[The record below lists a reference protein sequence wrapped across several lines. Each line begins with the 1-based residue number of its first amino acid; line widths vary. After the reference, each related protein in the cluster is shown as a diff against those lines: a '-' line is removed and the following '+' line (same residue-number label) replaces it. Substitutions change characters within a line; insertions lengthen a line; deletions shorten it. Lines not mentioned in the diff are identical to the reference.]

1 MGNVPCECKDDV
13 FLPEPP
19 GDEVPRQTSEE
30 GELGLRN
37 PLKIGATIPD
47 YHVVSTHGA
56 FQLHKWLVAD
66 SSCPWTVFF
75 SHPRDF
81 TPVCTTE
88 LGECYLL
95 SEHFK
100 KLHTKLLGISC
111 DTLDKHQE
119 WSHDVVHRVHHSL
132 GRSGSNLETELNFPI
147 IADADRR
154 VVQELGIVDP
164 DEVDEH
170 QRPLPARALVILLGT
185 TVKLTIMYPAT
196 TGRDFNE
203 IIRVL
208 TALQHVESKHE

>member
-1 MGNVPCECKDDV
+1 MGNVPCECQDEAFPV
-13 FLPEPP
+13 EPP
-19 GDEVPRQTSEE
+19 SNE
-30 GELGLRN
+30 GEETRN

-47 YHVVSTHGA
+47 YHVNTTLGSFH
-56 FQLHKWLVAD
+56 LHKWLVAD
-66 SSCPWTVFF
+66 STCPWTVFF
-75 SHPRDF
+75 SHPKDF

-111 DTLDKHQE
+111 DSLEQHRV
-119 WSHDVVHRVHHSL
+119 WSHDVIYRVQKL
-132 GRSGSNLETELNFPI
+132 VGSTDATTEQELSFPI

-154 VVQELGIVDP
+154 VVHELGMTDP
-164 DEVDEH
+164 DEVDSAG
-170 QRPLPARALVILLGT
+170 PLPARALVILHGT

-196 TGRDFNE
+196 TGRDFHE

-208 TALQHVESKHE
+208 TALQRAESSLA